1 MDSDETLF
9 DDSQVCNRE
18 HYTISY
24 SDTDYC
30 LKEEKKDEK
39 MVQGWNIVICVRLGL
54 NLISEV
60 LVIRDHIAS
69 KLFGCNQN
77 FLNVADSVPP
87 AP

>member
-30 LKEEKKDEK
+30 LKEEEKKTKKWYKGETLSF
-39 MVQGWNIVICVRLGL
+39 VLG
-54 NLISEV
+54 
-60 LVIRDHIAS
+60 
-69 KLFGCNQN
+69 
-77 FLNVADSVPP
+77 
-87 AP
+87 